1 MERRDSTADLRLVRD
16 EEEAGRGEDVD
27 TTAEEE
33 EEEEE
38 EVEDGWEAAKV
49 ECKLVTGEGENAD
62 EVEDFGDDFGE
73 AEEEELLLEDV
84 VLLSKRWWWW

>member
-1 MERRDSTADLRLVRD
+1 MERRDSTAGLRLVGD
-16 EEEAGRGEDVD
+16 EEEAARGEDVD
-27 TTAEEE
+27 TTAEE

-49 ECKLVTGEGENAD
+49 ECKLATGEGENAD

-84 VLLSKRWWWW
+84 VLLSKR

>member
-1 MERRDSTADLRLVRD
+1 MERRDSTAGLRLVRD

-27 TTAEEE
+27 TTAE

-84 VLLSKRWWWW
+84 LLSKR

>member
-1 MERRDSTADLRLVRD
+1 MERRDSTAGLRLVRD
-16 EEEAGRGEDVD
+16 EEEAGD

>member
-1 MERRDSTADLRLVRD
+1 MERRDSTAGLRVVRD

-38 EVEDGWEAAKV
+38 VEDGWEAAKV
-49 ECKLVTGEGENAD
+49 ECKLATGEGENAD

-84 VLLSKRWWWW
+84 VLLSKR

>member
-1 MERRDSTADLRLVRD
+1 MERRDSTAGLRVVRD
-16 EEEAGRGEDVD
+16 EEGAGRGEDVD
-27 TTAEEE
+27 TTAEE

-49 ECKLVTGEGENAD
+49 ECKLATGEGENAD

-84 VLLSKRWWWW
+84 VLLSKR

>member
-1 MERRDSTADLRLVRD
+1 MERRDSTAGLRLVRD

-27 TTAEEE
+27 TTAEE

-84 VLLSKRWWWW
+84 LLSKR